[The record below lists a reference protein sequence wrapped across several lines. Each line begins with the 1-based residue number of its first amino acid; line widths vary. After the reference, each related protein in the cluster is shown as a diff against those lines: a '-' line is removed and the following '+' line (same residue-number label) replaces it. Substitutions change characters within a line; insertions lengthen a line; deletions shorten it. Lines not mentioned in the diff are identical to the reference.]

1 MILLLAIVVGLL
13 AGFIRAWS
21 GGRSITV
28 PKLKWLWLVPLAFLP
43 QYFAFQLPAT
53 RMSFPDRWI
62 PFALIGSLLL
72 LGLFV
77 ALNLRH
83 PGFWLLGTG
92 LLLNL
97 TVISLN
103 GGWMPISPETITRL
117 APYAPPG
124 AWEIGKQLTVTKDMV
139 LPQPETRL
147 WFLSDLFITPSWF
160 PTQVAF
166 SIGDVVIALGAIWF
180 LWSLGGPPELA

>member
-1 MILLLAIVVGLL
+1 MILLLAIVAGLL

-21 GGRSITV
+21 GGRSITI
-28 PKLKWLWLVPLAFLP
+28 PKVRWLWLVPLAFLP
-43 QYFAFQLPAT
+43 QFFAFQLPAT
-53 RMSFPDRWI
+53 RMIFPDHWI
-62 PFALIGSLLL
+62 PIALVGSQLL

-77 ALNLRH
+77 VVNVKL

-97 TVISLN
+97 LVISLN

-124 AWEIGKQLTVTKDMV
+124 AWKIGSRLTVTKDLV
-139 LPQPETRL
+139 LPQTETRL
-147 WFLSDLFITPSWF
+147 WFLSDVFITPSWF

-166 SIGDVVIALGAIWF
+166 SIGDILIALGAVWF
-180 LWSLGGPPELA
+180 LWSLGGSHELA